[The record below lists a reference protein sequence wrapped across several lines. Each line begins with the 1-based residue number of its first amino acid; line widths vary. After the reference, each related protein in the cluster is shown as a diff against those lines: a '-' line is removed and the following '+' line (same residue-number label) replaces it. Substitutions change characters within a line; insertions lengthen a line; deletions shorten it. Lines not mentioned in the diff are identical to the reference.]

1 MPCYKNTLL
10 YRYIYS
16 IVFYTVILLRKVNF
30 RDMDFWMQKH
40 KNLAEDLD
48 IPKHRTHSVSISK
61 NTKTKDINFSKKCIK
76 R

>member
-40 KNLAEDLD
+40 KNLTEDLD
-48 IPKHRTHSVSISK
+48 IPQHRTHSVSISK
-61 NTKTKDINFSKKCIK
+61 NTKTQDINFSKKCIK